1 MLQMRIDDCVVT
13 AYTDG
18 SNYIVPVL
26 QNDEPIKVFS
36 FTQKEFWIFV
46 QCMCYVARRQK
57 IAVSDYVRR
66 MVA

>member
-1 MLQMRIDDCVVT
+1 MLHLRIDDCEIA
-13 AYTDG
+13 AYTYG
-18 SNYIVPVL
+18 PNYIVSVL
-26 QNDEPIKVFS
+26 QNGEPIKVFS

-46 QCMCYVARRQK
+46 QCMCYVAQRQK